1 MAMGASTGEGRVLL
15 LMPREL
21 YILSRF
27 AAVCTKHGLGLSVL
41 LEQPAER
48 RWQLVSYSN
57 GQYVNV
63 ETLEGGSPD
72 GMPPVP
78 PGDFAGVVPTSEFS
92 AQVAEHLAHRLDLFH
107 NPLESVAA
115 YRNKY
120 EMRRLFAG
128 QGAAQPEVLARFVSL
143 KEVDEFDWS
152 GIRFPVIVKPVDL
165 TSSLHVRLCA
175 DRQEARQ
182 ALRRIFLHVQSFAG
196 VAFSGQGVL
205 ETYAPEPEF
214 SAECVI
220 REGRLEKLFVTTKFV
235 SPLPA
240 CDEIGHMAGAPVSPR
255 HQAAVQKLAGQV
267 ARAWKT
273 TNAVL
278 HVEYKYDGER
288 AIVIEAAC
296 RIGGDR
302 IAEVVELQHGV
313 SLEEELI
320 ALRCPGLKL
329 TSRPGP
335 DVAPGWY
342 HGVRFLFDPQLVPSD
357 GVEILQRV
365 VHERAAEG
373 RHGFALSERV
383 GHELVR
389 SRSLGALTAHVGRD
403 CEPNAHLS
411 QPGAS

>member
-1 MAMGASTGEGRVLL
+1 MGASTGRGRVLL

-27 AAVCTKHGLGLSVL
+27 AAVCTRHGLDLSVL

-48 RWQLVSYSN
+48 RWQLISYRN
-57 GQYVNV
+57 GQYADV

-72 GMPPVP
+72 GMPPAP
-78 PGDFAGVVPTSEFS
+78 PGEFAGVVPTSEFS

-107 NPLESVAA
+107 NPLESVPA

-128 QGAAQPEVLARFVSL
+128 QGAAQPAVLARFAAL
-143 KEVDEFDWS
+143 KEADEFDWS
-152 GIRFPVIVKPVDL
+152 RVEFPVIVKPVDL

-182 ALRRIFLHVQSFAG
+182 ALRRIFLHVQSFGG

-220 REGRLEKLFVTTKFV
+220 RDGHLDKLFVTTKFV

-240 CDEIGHMAGAPVSPR
+240 CDEIGHLVGAPASAR
-255 HQAAVQKLAGQV
+255 HQEAVRRLAGQV

-273 TNAVL
+273 ANAVL
-278 HVEYKYDGER
+278 HIEYKYDGEQ

-320 ALRCPGLKL
+320 ALRCPGLGL
-329 TSRPGP
+329 APRPHPG
-335 DVAPGWY
+335 VAPGWY
-342 HGVRFLFDPQLVPSD
+342 HGVRFLFGRQAASTD

-365 VHERAAEG
+365 VHERAG
-373 RHGFALSERV
+373 GGGHGFALSERV

-389 SRSLGALTAHVGRD
+389 SRSLDTLTAYVGQD

-411 QPGAS
+411 HPGAS